1 MRSLTAQQSAAAE
14 AAKAQLFQQ
23 QTQYAEQ
30 KAMME
35 KQAKDQTAALDAER
49 RKIAERE
56 SGQMTARRR
65 AGKRSLLSAARIN
78 PELGLIVNAFN
89 PPDPVKLATVGSC
102 ERIAY
107 VPR

>member
-1 MRSLTAQQSAAAE
+1 MMQSLTAQQGAAAE
-14 AAKAQLFQQ
+14 AAKAQLAQQ

-56 SGQMTARRR
+56 SAQMTARRR
-65 AGKRSLLSAARIN
+65 AGKRSLLSTARIN
-78 PELGLIVNAFN
+78 PELGLAPAANDENQLKTLLGA
-89 PPDPVKLATVGSC
+89 
-102 ERIAY
+102 
-107 VPR
+107 